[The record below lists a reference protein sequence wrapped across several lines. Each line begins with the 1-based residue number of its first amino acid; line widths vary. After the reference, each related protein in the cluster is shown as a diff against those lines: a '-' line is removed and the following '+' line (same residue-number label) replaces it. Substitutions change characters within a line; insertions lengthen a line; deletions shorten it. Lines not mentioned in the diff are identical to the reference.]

1 MLVPSHLLSRCL
13 AYYLPRSPAGHLPPL
28 PARYFPCSHA
38 RHFPC
43 SPIPLLTHSAEDWN
57 DMKLT
62 FQFIDSF
69 IDSFPWILKWVS
81 EWASERV
88 NKWAQHAGRRERMIA
103 RCERMRERMR
113 ERCGRT
119 SQLRSEWP
127 NNLSVNFIIVL
138 PNERSPRCTFSL
150 TRGSCATLPH
160 FLPHSFF
167 SHTLLLDFLFWND
180 IVFSFKRCEISNN

>member
-43 SPIPLLTHSAEDWN
+43 SPIPFLTHSAEDWN

-62 FQFIDSF
+62 LSIHRLVHRL
-69 IDSFPWILKWVS
+69 FPMNS
-81 EWASERV
+81 EMSKRVSERV

-113 ERCGRT
+113 EQCGRT

-127 NNLSVNFIIVL
+127 NSLSVNFIIVL
-138 PNERSPRCTFSL
+138 PNERSLRCTFSL
-150 TRGSCATLPH
+150 TRGRCVFLPH
-160 FLPHSFF
+160 FFPHSFF
-167 SHTLLLDFLFWND
+167 SHTSFIDFLFWND
-180 IVFSFKRCEISNN
+180 IVFRCAIAFL